1 MCGIYGK
8 IESRAVVARDIF
20 PVTHRGPDFFDTK
33 EFIVG
38 DSGVTLAHWRLAI
51 IDLQNES
58 NQPFQNADTG
68 SWIVFNGEI
77 YNYRELRALISGNF
91 KTKSDTEVL
100 LAAYD
105 KWGVECLKYLR
116 GMFSF
121 IIFDQKKKQLFVAR
135 DRFGI
140 KPLYFRS
147 SETSLEFASEIKQL
161 LVMNPQINLPRVRDY
176 LFFGSQDH
184 TGETLFEDI
193 KQIKGGQ
200 YMLVDCKTP
209 TTPSLRTWYKLQESP
224 SYDGSYEDAQEEFRE
239 KFFQS
244 VSLHLQADVP
254 LGFSLSGG
262 LDSTSILCTSGL
274 ISNSSNNPPL
284 SFNATFDAIG
294 LNESPLAILAAEKAK
309 SHLSFVTPNP
319 QLLEKIMN
327 LTFYHDEPIPNA
339 SILSQDAVY
348 SAASDA
354 GIKVMLVGQGGDEVL
369 GGYEDFSYPYIAHLL
384 RQGSFSTA
392 LKESLLFKRL
402 CSFSLLGAFKRLFI
416 TNAPIRPFLPLYHNF
431 LSSKNSWA
439 NSDFFFKD
447 LPFINPWQDFAQ
459 RFPLGTFRDQSEF
472 MIQTSSLPKLLHWED
487 RTSMAHSIE
496 SRIPFLDHEL
506 VEFCLSLPPSFKFQG
521 GVTKRILRSTLC
533 DLLPARVVGRLQK
546 SAFAA
551 PEEKWLRSNG
561 QILREEC
568 FAGARF
574 LPHIFSLRGVELLI
588 NNFLFGGSYDPVIWK
603 IFTFSIWARV
613 FGCR

>member
-20 PVTHRGPDFFDTK
+20 PVTHRGPDFFDTR

-38 DSGVTLAHWRLAI
+38 DSRVTLAHWRLAI
-51 IDLQNES
+51 IDLKSES
-58 NQPFQNADTG
+58 NQPFESTDTG

-77 YNYRELRALISGNF
+77 YNYRELRALISSNF

-121 IIFDQKKKQLFVAR
+121 IIFDQIKKQLFVAR

-161 LVMNPQINLPRVRDY
+161 LVMNPQINLPRARDY

-184 TGETLFEDI
+184 TDETLFQDI
-193 KQIKGGQ
+193 KHIKGGQ
-200 YMLVDCKTP
+200 YMLVDCKP
-209 TTPSLRTWYKLQESP
+209 PNTPSLRTWYKLQESP
-224 SYDGSYEDAQEEFRE
+224 SYEGNYEDAQEEFRE
-239 KFFQS
+239 KFLQS
-244 VSLHLQADVP
+244 VSLHLQSDVP

-262 LDSTSILCTSGL
+262 LDSTSILC
-274 ISNSSNNPPL
+274 SSALVSDFSDNQPR

-294 LNESPLAILAAEKAK
+294 LNESTLAILAAEKAK
-309 SHLSFVTPNP
+309 SHLSFVTPIP
-319 QLLEKIMN
+319 QLVENITK

-354 GIKVMLVGQGGDEVL
+354 GIKVMLAGQGGDEVL
-369 GGYEDFSYPYIAHLL
+369 GGYEDFAYPYISHLL
-384 RQGSFSTA
+384 RQGSLSSA
-392 LKESLLFKRL
+392 WKESFAFQRD
-402 CSFSLLGAFKRLFI
+402 CGFSPLNAFKRFLV
-416 TNAPIRPFLPLYHNF
+416 THVPARLFLPRYRSF
-431 LSSKNSWA
+431 LSSKNRWA
-439 NSDFFFKD
+439 KSDLLAQAVLF
-447 LPFINPWQDFAQ
+447 PHPWRDFAQ
-459 RFPLGTFRDQSEF
+459 EFPLGTFRNQSEF
-472 MIQTSSLPKLLHWED
+472 MIGTSSLPKLLHWED

-496 SRIPFLDHEL
+496 SRVPFLDHQL
-506 VEFCLSLPPSFKFQG
+506 VEFCLSLPSSFKCQG
-521 GVTKRILRSTLC
+521 GVTKRILRSALC
-533 DLLPARVVGRLQK
+533 DLLPARVVGRLK
-546 SAFAA
+546 KTPFGA
-551 PEEKWLRSNG
+551 PEEQWLRSHAKA
-561 QILREEC
+561 LREEC
-568 FAGARF
+568 IAGARL
-574 LPHIFSLRGVELLI
+574 LPHVLSLRGVELLI
-588 NNFLFGGSYDPVIWK
+588 NNFLSGGSYDPVIWR
-603 IFTFSIWARV
+603 IFTFSIWVRV

>member
-8 IESRAVVARDIF
+8 IESSKVVARDIS
-20 PVTHRGPDFFDTK
+20 PVSHRGPDFFDSRD
-33 EFIVG
+33 FIVG
-38 DSGVTLAHWRLAI
+38 NSRLTLAHWRLAI
-51 IDLQNES
+51 IDLKNES
-58 NQPFQNADTG
+58 NQPFESVDTG

-77 YNYRELRALISGNF
+77 YNYRELRTLISGNF
-91 KTKSDTEVL
+91 RTNSDTEVL

-105 KWGVECLKYLR
+105 KWGVECLKHLR

-121 IIFDQKKKQLFVAR
+121 IIFDQKKNQLFAAR

-140 KPLYFRS
+140 KPLYFKC

-161 LVMNPQINLPRVRDY
+161 LVKSPQVNLPRARDY
-176 LFFGSQDH
+176 LLFGSQDH
-184 TGETLFEDI
+184 TEETLFQGI
-193 KQIKGGQ
+193 QQVRGGQ

-209 TTPSLRTWYKLQESP
+209 TTPSLRTWYKLQGFS
-224 SYDGSYEDAQEEFRE
+224 SYNGSYEDAQEKFRE
-239 KFFQS
+239 TFFKS

-262 LDSTSILCTSGL
+262 LDSTSVLCTSGL
-274 ISNSSNNPPL
+274 VSNFSNNLPL
-284 SFNATFDAIG
+284 SFNATFGSVG
-294 LNESPLAILAAEKAK
+294 LNESALASLAAAKAN

-354 GIKVMLVGQGGDEVL
+354 GIKVMLVGQGGDEIL
-369 GGYEDFSYPYIAHLL
+369 GGYEDFSYPYISHLM

-392 LKESLLFKRL
+392 WKESLFFKGE
-402 CSFSLLGAFKRLFI
+402 CGFSLLGAFKRFFI
-416 TNAPIRPFLPLYHNF
+416 TNAPTRPFLPLYHTF
-431 LSSKNSWA
+431 LASKNSWA
-439 NSDFFFKD
+439 DSTFFFKD

-459 RFPLGTFRDQSEF
+459 RFPLGTFRNQSEF

-496 SRIPFLDHEL
+496 SRVPFLDHEL
-506 VEFCLSLPPSFKFQG
+506 VEFCLSLPPSFKFKG
-521 GVTKRILRSTLC
+521 GVTKRILRSALC

-546 SAFAA
+546 TPFSA

-561 QILREEC
+561 QTLREEC
-568 FAGARF
+568 IAGARL
-574 LPHIFSLRGVELLI
+574 LPHILSLRGVELLI
-588 NNFLFGGSYDPVIWK
+588 NNFLSGGSYDPVIWR
-603 IFTFSIWARV
+603 IFTFSIWVRV
-613 FGCR
+613 FGLR

>member
-8 IESRAVVARDIF
+8 IESSKAVPQDIF
-20 PVTHRGPDFFDTK
+20 PVGHRGPDFFDTR

-38 DSGVTLAHWRLAI
+38 DSRITLAHWRLAI
-51 IDLQNES
+51 IDLKNES
-58 NQPFQNADTG
+58 NQPFESADAG

-105 KWGVECLKYLR
+105 KWGVECLNYLR

-121 IIFDQKKKQLFVAR
+121 VIFDQKKKQLFVAR

-140 KPLYFRS
+140 KPLYFKS
-147 SETSLEFASEIKQL
+147 SETSLAFASEIKQL
-161 LVMNPQINLPRVRDY
+161 LVMNPQINLARARDY

-184 TGETLFEDI
+184 TEETLFQGI
-193 KQIKGGQ
+193 QQIRGGQ
-200 YMLVDCKTP
+200 YMLVDLKTP

-239 KFFQS
+239 KFFES
-244 VSLHLQADVP
+244 ISLHLQSDVP

-262 LDSTSILCTSGL
+262 LDSTSILCSSAL
-274 ISNSSNNPPL
+274 ISRPSNNPLL
-284 SFNATFDAIG
+284 SFNSTFDAVG
-294 LNESPLAILAAEKAK
+294 LNESPLAILAAEKAR

-319 QLLEKIMN
+319 QLVEKIMN

-339 SILSQDAVY
+339 SILAQDAVY
-348 SAASDA
+348 RAASDA

-369 GGYEDFSYPYIAHLL
+369 GGYKDFAYPYISHLL
-384 RQGSFSTA
+384 RQGSFLTA
-392 LKESLLFKRL
+392 WKELL
-402 CSFSLLGAFKRLFI
+402 SFQRGCGFSPIGAFKRFFFS
-416 TNAPIRPFLPLYHNF
+416 TVPIRAYSSLYHSF
-431 LSSKNSWA
+431 LISKSVWA
-439 NSDFFFKD
+439 DSGLLFQGASF
-447 LPFINPWQDFAQ
+447 PNPWRNFAQ
-459 RFPLGTFRDQSEF
+459 EFPSGTFRNQSEF

-496 SRIPFLDHEL
+496 SRIPFLDHKL
-506 VEFCLSLPPSFKFQG
+506 VEFCLSLPPSFNFQG
-521 GVTKRILRSTLC
+521 GVTKRILRSALC

-546 SAFAA
+546 TPFAA
-551 PEEKWLRSNG
+551 PEEHWLRSHG
-561 QILREEC
+561 QVLRDEC
-568 FAGARF
+568 IAGARL
-574 LPHIFSLRGVELLI
+574 LPHILSLRGVELLI
-588 NNFLFGGSYDPVIWK
+588 NDFLSGGSYDPVIWR

>member
-8 IESRAVVARDIF
+8 IESSKAVAREVF
-20 PVTHRGPDFFDTK
+20 PVSHRGPDFFDTK

-38 DSGVTLAHWRLAI
+38 VSRVTLAHWRLAI
-51 IDLQNES
+51 VDLKNES
-58 NQPFQNADTG
+58 NQPFESADTG

-77 YNYRELRALISGNF
+77 YNYRELRTLLSGNF
-91 KTKSDTEVL
+91 RTKSDTEVL

-140 KPLYFRS
+140 KPLYFSS

-161 LVMNPQINLPRVRDY
+161 LVMNPQINLSRARDY
-176 LFFGSQDH
+176 LLFGSQDN
-184 TGETLFEDI
+184 TDETLFQGI
-193 KQIKGGQ
+193 RQIRGGQ

-209 TTPSLRTWYKLQESP
+209 TTPSLRTWYRLQESAE
-224 SYDGSYEDAQEEFRE
+224 YDGSYEDAQEEFRE

-244 VSLHLQADVP
+244 ISLHLQADVP

-262 LDSTSILCTSGL
+262 LDSASILCSSALVSDFSG
-274 ISNSSNNPPL
+274 NQPL
-284 SFNATFDAIG
+284 SFHATFDAVE
-294 LNESPLAILAAEKAK
+294 LNESPLATLAAEKAK

-319 QLLEKIMN
+319 QLLEKITN

-348 SAASDA
+348 KAASDA

-369 GGYEDFSYPYIAHLL
+369 GGYEDFAYPYISHLM

-392 LKESLLFKRL
+392 WKESLFFKRE
-402 CSFSLLGAFKRLFI
+402 CGFSLLNAFKRFFI
-416 TNAPIRPFLPLYHNF
+416 TNVPIRAYSSLYHAL

-439 NSDFFFKD
+439 ISALFSKE
-447 LPFINPWQDFAQ
+447 LPCINPRHDFVK
-459 RFPLGTFRDQSEF
+459 RFPLGSFRNQSEF
-472 MIQTSSLPKLLHWED
+472 MIQTSPLPKLLHWDD

-496 SRIPFLDHEL
+496 ARAPFLDHKL

-521 GVTKRILRSTLC
+521 GVTKRILRSSLC
-533 DLLPARVVGRLQK
+533 DLLPARIVSRLQK
-546 SAFAA
+546 TGFGA
-551 PEEKWLRSNG
+551 PEEEWLRSNG
-561 QILREEC
+561 QALRDEC
-568 FAGARF
+568 IAGARL
-574 LPHIFSLRGVELLI
+574 LPHVLSLRGVELLI
-588 NNFLFGGSYDPVIWK
+588 NNFLSGGSYDPVIWR
-603 IFTFSIWARV
+603 IFTFSIWVRV
-613 FGCR
+613 FGLR

>member
-8 IESRAVVARDIF
+8 IESRAVVARDIY
-20 PVTHRGPDFFDTK
+20 PVIHRGPDFFDTR

-38 DSGVTLAHWRLAI
+38 DSRVTLAHWRLAI
-51 IDLQNES
+51 IDLKNES
-58 NQPFQNADTG
+58 NQPFESTDTG

-161 LVMNPQINLPRVRDY
+161 LVMNPQINLPRARDY

-184 TGETLFEDI
+184 SGETLFQGI
-193 KQIKGGQ
+193 QQVRGGQ

-209 TTPSLRTWYKLQESP
+209 TTPSLRTWYKLQES
-224 SYDGSYEDAQEEFRE
+224 SGYDGSYEDAQEKFRE

-274 ISNSSNNPPL
+274 ISDSSNNPPL

-402 CSFSLLGAFKRLFI
+402 CNFSLLGAFKRLFI
-416 TNAPIRPFLPLYHNF
+416 TNAPIRPFLSLYHTF

-439 NSDFFFKD
+439 NSAFFFKD
-447 LPFINPWQDFAQ
+447 LPFINPWLDFAQ

-487 RTSMAHSIE
+487 RTSMAYSIE

-588 NNFLFGGSYDPVIWK
+588 NNFLSGGSYDPVIWR

>member
-1 MCGIYGK
+1 MCGIYAK
-8 IESRAVVARDIF
+8 IESSKVVAREIF
-20 PVTHRGPDFFDTK
+20 PVSHRGPDFFDSRD
-33 EFIVG
+33 FIIG
-38 DSGVTLAHWRLAI
+38 DSRLTLAHWRLAI
-51 IDLQNES
+51 IDLKNES
-58 NQPFQNADTG
+58 NQPFESTDTG

-77 YNYRELRALISGNF
+77 YNYRELRTLISGNF
-91 KTKSDTEVL
+91 RTKSDTEVL

-121 IIFDQKKKQLFVAR
+121 IIFDQKKNQLFVAR

-140 KPLYFRS
+140 KPLYFKS
-147 SETSLEFASEIKQL
+147 SETSLEVASEIKQL
-161 LVMNPQINLPRVRDY
+161 LVMNPQINLTRARDY
-176 LFFGSQDH
+176 LFFGAQDH
-184 TGETLFEDI
+184 SGETLFQGI
-193 KQIKGGQ
+193 QQVRGGQ

-209 TTPSLRTWYKLQESP
+209 TTPSLRTWYKLQES
-224 SYDGSYEDAQEEFRE
+224 SGYDGSYEDAQEKFRE
-239 KFFQS
+239 TFFQS

-274 ISNSSNNPPL
+274 VSDSSNNPPL
-284 SFNATFDAIG
+284 SFNATFGDVG
-294 LNESPLAILAAEKAK
+294 LNESALACLAAEKAN
-309 SHLSFVTPNP
+309 SLLSFVSPNP

-339 SILSQDAVY
+339 SIISQDAVY
-348 SAASDA
+348 KAASDA

-369 GGYEDFSYPYIAHLL
+369 GGYEDFAYPYIAHLL
-384 RQGSFSTA
+384 RQGSFSAA

-402 CSFSLLGAFKRLFI
+402 CSFSLLGAFKRFFI
-416 TNAPIRPFLPLYHNF
+416 TTAPTRPFLSLYHTF

-439 NSDFFFKD
+439 DSAFFFKD

-521 GVTKRILRSTLC
+521 GVTKRILRSALC

-546 SAFAA
+546 TAFAA

-561 QILREEC
+561 QTLREEC
-568 FAGARF
+568 IAGARF
-574 LPHIFSLRGVELLI
+574 LPHVFSLRGVELLI
-588 NNFLFGGSYDPVIWK
+588 NNFLSGGSYDPVIWR
-603 IFTFSIWARV
+603 IFTFSIWVRV

>member
-8 IESRAVVARDIF
+8 IESSKVVARDIF
-20 PVTHRGPDFFDTK
+20 PVSHRGPDFFDSRD
-33 EFIVG
+33 FIVG
-38 DSGVTLAHWRLAI
+38 NSRLTLAHWRLAI
-51 IDLQNES
+51 IDLKNES
-58 NQPFQNADTG
+58 NQPFKSADTG

-77 YNYRELRALISGNF
+77 YNYRELRTLISGNF
-91 KTKSDTEVL
+91 RTNSDTEVL

-105 KWGVECLKYLR
+105 KWGAECLKHLR

-121 IIFDQKKKQLFVAR
+121 IIFDQKKNQLFAAR

-140 KPLYFRS
+140 KPLYFKC
-147 SETSLEFASEIKQL
+147 SETSLEFSSEIKQL
-161 LVMNPQINLPRVRDY
+161 LVKSPQINLPRARDY

-184 TGETLFEDI
+184 TEETLFKGI
-193 KQIKGGQ
+193 QQVRGGQ

-209 TTPSLRTWYKLQESP
+209 TTPSLRTWYKLQGFS
-224 SYDGSYEDAQEEFRE
+224 SYDGSYEDAQEKFRE
-239 KFFQS
+239 KFFKS

-262 LDSTSILCTSGL
+262 LDSTSVLCTSGL
-274 ISNSSNNPPL
+274 VSNLSNNLPL
-284 SFNATFDAIG
+284 SFNATFGSVG
-294 LNESPLAILAAEKAK
+294 LNESALASLAAEKAN

-369 GGYEDFSYPYIAHLL
+369 GGYEDFSYPYISHLM
-384 RQGSFSTA
+384 RHGSFSTA
-392 LKESLLFKRL
+392 WKESLSFQRE
-402 CSFSLLGAFKRLFI
+402 CGFSLLGAFKRFFI
-416 TNAPIRPFLPLYHNF
+416 TNAPTRPFLCLYHTF

-439 NSDFFFKD
+439 DSTFFFKD

-459 RFPLGTFRDQSEF
+459 RFPLGTFRNQSEF

-496 SRIPFLDHEL
+496 SRVPFLDHEL
-506 VEFCLSLPPSFKFQG
+506 VEFCLSLPPSFKFKG
-521 GVTKRILRSTLC
+521 GVTKRILRSALC

-546 SAFAA
+546 TPFSA

-561 QILREEC
+561 QALREEC
-568 FAGARF
+568 FAGARL
-574 LPHIFSLRGVELLI
+574 LPHILSLRGVELLI
-588 NNFLFGGSYDPVIWK
+588 NNFLSGGSYDPVIWR
-603 IFTFSIWARV
+603 IFTFSIWVRV
-613 FGCR
+613 FGLR

>member
-8 IESRAVVARDIF
+8 IESSKAVAREVF
-20 PVTHRGPDFFDTK
+20 PVTHRGPDFFDTRD
-33 EFIVG
+33 FIVG
-38 DSGVTLAHWRLAI
+38 DSRVTLAHWRLAI
-51 IDLQNES
+51 IDLRNES
-58 NQPFQNADTG
+58 NQPFERADTG

-77 YNYRELRALISGNF
+77 YNYRELRTLLSGNF
-91 KTKSDTEVL
+91 RTKSDTEVL

-140 KPLYFRS
+140 KPLYFSS

-161 LVMNPQINLPRVRDY
+161 LVMNPQINLSRARDY
-176 LFFGSQDH
+176 LFFGSQDN
-184 TGETLFEDI
+184 TDETLFQGI
-193 KQIKGGQ
+193 RQIRGGQ

-209 TTPSLRTWYKLQESP
+209 TTPSLRTWYRLQESAE
-224 SYDGSYEDAQEEFRE
+224 YDGSYEDAQEEFRE

-244 VSLHLQADVP
+244 ISLHLQADVP

-262 LDSTSILCTSGL
+262 LDSTSILCASAFVSGL
-274 ISNSSNNPPL
+274 SDNPLL
-284 SFNATFDAIG
+284 SFNATFDDAG
-294 LNESPLAILAAEKAK
+294 LDESALASLAAEKAK

-319 QLLEKIMN
+319 QLLEKITN

-348 SAASDA
+348 KAASDA

-369 GGYEDFSYPYIAHLL
+369 GGYEDFAYPYISHLL
-384 RQGSFSTA
+384 RQGNLSTA
-392 LKESLLFKRL
+392 WKESLSFQRA
-402 CSFSLLGAFKRLFI
+402 CGFSLLNEFKRFFI
-416 TNAPIRPFLPLYHNF
+416 TNVPIQAYSSLYHAL

-439 NSDFFFKD
+439 ISDLFSKE
-447 LPFINPWQDFAQ
+447 LPCINPWHDFAK
-459 RFPLGTFRDQSEF
+459 RFPLRSFRNQSEF
-472 MIQTSSLPKLLHWED
+472 MIQTSPLPKLLHWDD

-496 SRIPFLDHEL
+496 ARVPFLDHKL
-506 VEFCLSLPPSFKFQG
+506 VEFCLSLPPSFKFQD
-521 GVTKRILRSTLC
+521 GVTKRILRSSLC
-533 DLLPARVVGRLQK
+533 DLLPARIVGRLQK
-546 SAFAA
+546 TGFGA
-551 PEEKWLRSNG
+551 PEEEWLRSNG
-561 QILREEC
+561 QALRDEC
-568 FAGARF
+568 IAGAR
-574 LPHIFSLRGVELLI
+574 LSPHIFSLRGVELLL
-588 NNFLFGGSYDPVIWK
+588 NNFLSGGSYNSVIWR